1 MTKLNFN
8 YATKQL
14 LSGYT
19 AIILGGFG
27 IHKFILGYTA
37 EGILTL
43 IISIMGGYFSYG
55 FTFLIMQMI
64 GLIEG
69 MIYLS
74 KSYEEFIDNYFMHK
88 QGWF

>member
-64 GLIEG
+64 GLVEG

-74 KSYEEFIDNYFMHK
+74 K
-88 QGWF
+88 

>member
-1 MTKLNFN
+1 MANLNSN
-8 YATKQL
+8 YATKQI
-14 LSGYT
+14 LSGYA
-19 AIILGGFG
+19 AIIFGGFG

-43 IISIMGGYFSYG
+43 MISIIGGYFSYG
-55 FTFLIMQMI
+55 FTFIIMQMI

-74 KSYEEFIDNYFMHK
+74 KNHEEFIHNYFMRK

>member
-1 MTKLNFN
+1 MAKLNPN

-14 LSGYT
+14 LSGYA
-19 AIILGGFG
+19 AIIFGGFG
-27 IHKFILGYTA
+27 VHKFILGYTA
-37 EGILTL
+37 EGALTL
-43 IISIMGGYFSYG
+43 IISIIGGYFSYG

-74 KSYEEFIDNYFMHK
+74 KSHEEFIDNYFIRK